1 MTPEEQL
8 VSKLLDFFEFRAEN
22 DAVHGDFVKSLA
34 KTIISRCGEAIPPNP
49 GESLA
54 LSVMRPKTAALAFDK
69 VYRIPI
75 LNNPV
80 PKELGFYCATL
91 PELASCAA
99 GLTSV
104 AMRKILGRE
113 FLKVDKLE
121 ASEKAKNEKQSLRL
135 LCSDFQKQ
143 FGIAPTILYENLS
156 NRNAEFQTGRS
167 EVLTAAISNVALVNE
182 RDLSWEQIIEFRK
195 DAEARVKYRRFAR
208 WVDAELRSK
217 SPKEVEDLIATRLN
231 DYEWALRKHGL
242 KTLIGNLSCL
252 LDPKFLGG
260 TSATV
265 TAAAVAGG
273 GIWAALAGTSLAIG
287 KVALTFGT
295 AAIDSLDQR
304 RQENYEVA
312 YVHEV
317 KKKLG

>member
-1 MTPEEQL
+1 MTTEHQL
-8 VSKLLDFFEFRAEN
+8 ARKLSELFRLRGGDDAAHN
-22 DAVHGDFVKSLA
+22 DLAKSLA
-34 KTIISRCGEAIPPNP
+34 NIVVKRCGEAILPNP

-69 VYRIPI
+69 VYRIPV
-75 LNNPV
+75 LNDPV

-91 PELASCAA
+91 PEMAA
-99 GLTSV
+99 CMVGLLIDAAKHV
-104 AMRKILGRE
+104 QGVDLLGEPKER
-113 FLKVDKLE
+113 
-121 ASEKAKNEKQSLRL
+121 SRTPQNERQNIRL
-135 LCSDFQKQ
+135 LCSDFQRQ
-143 FGIAPTILYENLS
+143 YGIAPTILYENLVT
-156 NRNAEFQTGRS
+156 RNEEFRSGSS
-167 EVLTAAISNVALVNE
+167 EVLSAAISNVAMVNE

-195 DAEARVKYRRFAR
+195 DAEARVKYRRFVR

-217 SPKEVEDLIATRLN
+217 SPKEVEDLIAIRLD

-273 GIWAALAGTSLAIG
+273 GIWAALAGASLAIG
-287 KVALTFGT
+287 KVVLNFGT
-295 AAIDSLDQR
+295 AAIDGLEQR
-304 RQENYEVA
+304 RQDNYEVA

-317 KKKLG
+317 KKQLG